1 MNKDVF
7 DVNHPSVQMAMVL
20 KLQQMKRTQIPT
32 LSYSDLED
40 YLTLFMWK
48 NGTND
53 SLTAAVDTIWKI
65 ESRDIIR
72 FLSNQ
77 AIREGAKMPIAD
89 FSEMIGG

>member
-40 YLTLFMWK
+40 YLTLFIWK

-53 SLTAAVDTIWKI
+53 SLTEAVDTIWKI

-72 FLSNQ
+72 F
-77 AIREGAKMPIAD
+77 
-89 FSEMIGG
+89 